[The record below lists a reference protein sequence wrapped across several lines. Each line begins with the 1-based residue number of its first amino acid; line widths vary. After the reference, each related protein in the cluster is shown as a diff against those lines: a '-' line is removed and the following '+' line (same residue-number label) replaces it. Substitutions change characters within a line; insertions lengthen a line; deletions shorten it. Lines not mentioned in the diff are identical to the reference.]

1 MRYFFDT
8 SALQHR
14 YIDSPYSRRVR
25 LIVSR
30 SRGHCYISDWTV
42 VEMASTLARHCRKQ
56 KLTAAKFDHLLMRFL
71 NDIGSGRLTVMPTP
85 KRGVLRTQQLFR
97 YAGVQKGRHLGTG
110 DALIAVCAM
119 EVAHTQHVRIRFMT
133 SDWKLFDIAR
143 GLDAFQAVCA
153 CELLGATKDGSSS
166 LAK

>member
-1 MRYFFDT
+1 
-8 SALQHR
+8 
-14 YIDSPYSRRVR
+14 
-25 LIVSR
+25 
-30 SRGHCYISDWTV
+30 
-42 VEMASTLARHCRKQ
+42 
-56 KLTAAKFDHLLMRFL
+56 
-71 NDIGSGRLTVMPTP
+71 VMPTP

-97 YAGVQKGRHLGTG
+97 YAGVQKGRHLDTG

-143 GLDAFQAVCA
+143 GLDAFRSVCA
-153 CELLGATKDGSSS
+153 CELLGTTKDGSSP